1 MTSRLLLMLTVWS
14 LSLPLMAQEVEEH
27 EQVAFPDSIPAG
39 GYSGIAWLG
48 DDRYAVVS
56 DNGKDGFF
64 IFRISIDSVGA
75 VSSAACTGFVGSS
88 LPNHD
93 NEGIAWY
100 APDSTLFISS
110 ERDTQIREFSLQGVP
125 TGRSLPMPAVFQGT
139 SPAYSLEALTYNA
152 ATHRFWTTSESTL
165 KGDGLRAD
173 PDNGARNRLR
183 IQSFD
188 DSLRAGVQYLYEM
201 DEPMAQVMPERFAM
215 GVSALTA
222 LDDGSLLVLEREFA
236 VPESKIG
243 AFVSCR
249 LYQVWPEKEKSLLP
263 TDSIAGKTPMEKT
276 LLTEWMTAIGLLDVS
291 LANYEGMCLGP
302 KLPDGRQVVV
312 LIADSQNQYAG
323 VLKDWI
329 KTLVIQQP

>member
-1 MTSRLLLMLTVWS
+1 MISRLILMFIVGC
-14 LSLPLMAQEVEEH
+14 LSLPVMAQQVEEH

-39 GYSGIAWLG
+39 GYSGITWLG

-64 IFRISIDSVGA
+64 LFRISIDSVGA
-75 VSSAACTGFVGSS
+75 VRSATCTGFVGSTM
-88 LPNHD
+88 PNHD
-93 NEGIAWY
+93 NEDIAWF

-110 ERDTQIREFSLQGVP
+110 ERDTQIREFSLQGIP
-125 TGRSLPMPAVFQGT
+125 TGRTLPLPDVFQGT

-165 KGDGLRAD
+165 EGDGLRAD

-188 DSLRAGVQYLYEM
+188 DSLRAGAQYLYEM

-215 GVSALTA
+215 GVSALVA
-222 LDDGSLLVLEREFA
+222 PDDGSLLVLEREFA

-249 LYQVWPEKEKSLLP
+249 LYQVWPDQEKSFLP
-263 TDSIAGKTPMEKT
+263 TDSISGQTPMKKT
-276 LLTEWMTAIGLLDVS
+276 LLTEWMTAIGLLEVS
-291 LANYEGMCLGP
+291 IANYEGMCLGP
-302 KLPDGRQVVV
+302 KLPDGRQVLV
-312 LIADSQNQYAG
+312 LISDSQNQYEG

-329 KTLVIQQP
+329 KTLVIE

>member
-1 MTSRLLLMLTVWS
+1 MISRLILMFIVGC
-14 LSLPLMAQEVEEH
+14 LSLPVMAQQVEEH

-39 GYSGIAWLG
+39 GYSGITWLG

-64 IFRISIDSVGA
+64 LFRISIDSVGA
-75 VSSAACTGFVGSS
+75 VRSAACTGFVGSTM
-88 LPNHD
+88 PNHD
-93 NEGIAWY
+93 NEDIAWF

-125 TGRSLPMPAVFQGT
+125 TGRLLPLPDVFRGT

-165 KGDGLRAD
+165 EGDGLRAD

-188 DSLRAGVQYLYEM
+188 DSLRAGAQYLYEM

-215 GVSALTA
+215 GVSALA
-222 LDDGSLLVLEREFA
+222 APDDGSLLVLEREFA

-249 LYQVWPEKEKSLLP
+249 LYQVWPDQEKSFLP
-263 TDSIAGKTPMEKT
+263 TDSIAGQTPMKKT
-276 LLTEWMTAIGLLDVS
+276 LLTEWMTAIGLLEVS

-302 KLPDGRQVVV
+302 KLPDGRQVLV
-312 LIADSQNQYAG
+312 LISDSQNQYEG

-329 KTLVIQQP
+329 KTLVIE